1 MGVARVVAHVTKN
14 VAALP
19 LLVQRILRLCRDQAG
34 LFTGRI
40 GACRAAHDKEVFVAG
55 VALDA
60 TPLRE
65 PSSCRE

>member
-1 MGVARVVAHVTKN
+1 MGVARVVMHVTKN
-14 VAALP
+14 VAAP
-19 LLVQRILRLCRDQAG
+19 LLPVQRILRLCRDQAG

-40 GACRAAHDKEVFVAG
+40 GACCGAHDKEVFVAG
-55 VALDA
+55 GVLDA